1 MRLKSQDLIFGI
13 IAKDMR
19 AFLRKCSYGNF
30 RTDFFKKELKLEK
43 ENADKILDQMIKE
56 EYFEK
61 DKTDNNYL
69 NIKTKANAIRN
80 AKFIKPITKVVA
92 EKYVQELIE
101 RAKKINEDE
110 YFIVNVDK
118 IYAFG
123 SYISDS
129 EDCGDIDL
137 VVELKNKQDFSIDEL
152 NKINHQRC
160 PPGKGI
166 FEQLTWA
173 SSIEPLTFLK
183 NKNKYLGFHEKKDAE
198 SVATLKLIWE
208 RQ

>member
-61 DKTDNNYL
+61 DKTDDNYL

-137 VVELKNKQDFSIDEL
+137 VLELKNKQDFSIDEL

-166 FEQLTWA
+166 FEQLTGD
-173 SSIEPLTFLK
+173 SSIEPLRFLK
-183 NKNKYLGFHEKKDAE
+183 NKNKYLGIHEKQDAE

-208 RQ
+208 SQ

>member
-13 IAKDMR
+13 KAEDMR
-19 AFLRKCSYGNF
+19 ALLRKSSFGNF
-30 RTDFFKKELKLEK
+30 STDFFRKELKLEK
-43 ENADKILDQMIKE
+43 EKANKILDQMIKE
-56 EYFEK
+56 EYFERDKK
-61 DKTDNNYL
+61 DKNYL

-101 RAKKINEDE
+101 RAKNINEDE
-110 YFIVNVDK
+110 YFIVYVDK

-129 EDCGDIDL
+129 NDCGDIDL
-137 VVELKNKQDFSIDEL
+137 VVELKNKQDFSVDEL

-173 SSIEPLTFLK
+173 SNIEPLRFLK
-183 NKNKYLGFHEKKDAE
+183 NKNKYLGFHEKQDSE